1 MINIACYKKLFNY
14 FCKSE
19 TLKQLNDSSHLS
31 HKKPFHGAIW
41 GFSTLNTCILPC
53 NY

>member
-1 MINIACYKKLFNY
+1 MNIACYKKLFNY

-31 HKKPFHGAIW
+31 HKIPYHGAIL
-41 GFSTLNTCILPC
+41 GVNTLSTCIPPC
-53 NY
+53 N